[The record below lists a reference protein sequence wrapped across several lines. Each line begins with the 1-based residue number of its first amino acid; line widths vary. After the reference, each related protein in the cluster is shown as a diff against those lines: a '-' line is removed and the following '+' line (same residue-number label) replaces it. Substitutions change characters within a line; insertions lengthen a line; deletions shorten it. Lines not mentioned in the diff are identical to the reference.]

1 MLLGFIATSPNQ
13 SIEFG
18 SIYAATVVIALGKSG
33 LDSLLRDFLEDQ
45 LSERENPDIDE
56 DQKISH
62 TNFWWYTC
70 SLSGYA
76 IGFFW
81 LSNAAWEEIFR
92 IATLVM
98 GASFLLFFCGFY
110 FYYHKKPTGSPLGMT
125 FGVFK
130 VAKSKWDLNY
140 THRSSQFYWKF
151 APRLFVWNH
160 TGQIQLSPK
169 VQFFRYISL
178 LDSKTSF

>member
-56 DQKISH
+56 NQKISH
-62 TNFWWYTC
+62 SNFWWYTC

-81 LSNAAWEEIFR
+81 LSKAAWEEIFK

-110 FYYHKKPTGSPLGMT
+110 FYYHKKPTGREPPWYD
-125 FGVFK
+125 F
-130 VAKSKWDLNY
+130 W
-140 THRSSQFYWKF
+140 
-151 APRLFVWNH
+151 
-160 TGQIQLSPK
+160 
-169 VQFFRYISL
+169 
-178 LDSKTSF
+178 SFQGS

>member
-1 MLLGFIATSPNQ
+1 MLLGFSATSPNP

-18 SIYAATVVIALGKSG
+18 SIYTAKVVIALGKSG
-33 LDSLLRDFLEDQ
+33 LDSLLLDFLEDQ
-45 LSERENPDIDE
+45 LSERENPDIVE

-62 TNFWWYTC
+62 TNFWWYTY

-76 IGFFW
+76 IGVFW
-81 LSNAAWEEIFR
+81 LSKAKWEEIFR

-151 APRLFVWNH
+151 APRLVVWNH
-160 TGQIQLSPK
+160 TGQIQLLPK

-178 LDSKTSF
+178 R